1 MNLESVC
8 EFAGGGERFLSYSFE
23 QARKSLFPLGK
34 SKFFPNQKHS
44 PKSPWPGMSMTSLIE
59 GDQSEAMLK
68 ILKEQHAYV
77 ISQHNYLMRTQAD
90 TEQAQASAQQV
101 ATQTA
106 AHAESQAQQ
115 MELVRDVLSSFQDS
129 MAMMMQLTTEMVT
142 KACEVN
148 AVVPAAPIV
157 ASPLPPPPSF
167 EKSAVS
173 HRRPVIQDIPTRDPV
188 PVEVNAPAKPVTP
201 KPIEPAILKSVS
213 NDGERANNISRVQ
226 PHPISKKLERI
237 KKD

>member
-8 EFAGGGERFLSYSFE
+8 EFAGGGERFLSHSFE

-34 SKFFPNQKHS
+34 SKFFPNQKHA

-77 ISQHNYLMRTQAD
+77 ISQHNYLMRTQAEK
-90 TEQAQASAQQV
+90 EQAALADQQT
-101 ATQTA
+101 ALQTETQT
-106 AHAESQAQQ
+106 QQ
-115 MELVRDVLSSFQDS
+115 MELVRDVLTSFQDS

-157 ASPLPPPPSF
+157 TSPLPPPPSF

-201 KPIEPAILKSVS
+201 KAIEPAILKSVS
-213 NDGERANNISRVQ
+213 NDGEKANNISRVQ